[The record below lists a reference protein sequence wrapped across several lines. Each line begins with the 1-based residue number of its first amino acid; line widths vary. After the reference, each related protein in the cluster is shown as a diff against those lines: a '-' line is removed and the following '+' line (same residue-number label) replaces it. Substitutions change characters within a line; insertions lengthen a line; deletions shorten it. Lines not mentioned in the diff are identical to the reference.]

1 MKRIKPKKF
10 LTLTLLMA
18 LVSMLF
24 SIQVSAAD
32 SQQTLEPGALT
43 TAPPVTESLLPFA
56 VNSSFKYIYYTDLGI
71 SNPSSLKVRLNA
83 TISAYEIVNSIGANV
98 SLERYNGSIWV
109 AVSGTGSSLSSV
121 STDYYSGNVEYTV
134 TAGYYYR
141 GRGVL
146 WAKKGTTLEEVTYS
160 TGSVLVTQ

>member
-1 MKRIKPKKF
+1 MKRIMPKKF

-32 SQQTLEPGALT
+32 TQQALAPGALT
-43 TAPPVTESLLPFA
+43 TAPPVTESIVPNA
-56 VNSSFKYIYYTDLGI
+56 NSSFKYIYYTDLGI
-71 SNPSSLKVRLNA
+71 TNPSSLKVRLNA

-109 AVSGTGSSLSSV
+109 PVSGTGSSLSSV
-121 STDYYSGNVEYTV
+121 STDYYSGNAEYTV
-134 TAGYYYR
+134 TSGYYYR
-141 GRGVL
+141 GKGVL
-146 WAKKGTTLEEVTYS
+146 WVKKGTIGEETTLY